1 MSNTPIQ
8 VSYSLEEV
16 LTRIEG
22 KIDDFRQE
30 TNQKFQETNQKIDD
44 LQKEVTELKVWE
56 ARLEAQLKGDI
67 KTLEEK
73 TSNLAADIK
82 DIKGSQKAQI
92 WTLIGVLSTTVVG
105 AVIRFVITA
114 LPGSNP

>member
-8 VSYSLEEV
+8 ISYSLEAV
-16 LTRIEG
+16 LTRIEE

-30 TNQKFQETNQKIDD
+30 TNQKFQQTNQKIDAI
-44 LQKEVTELKVWE
+44 QKEVIELKIGQ
-56 ARLEAQLKGDI
+56 ARLE
-67 KTLEEK
+67 
-73 TSNLAADIK
+73 
-82 DIKGSQKAQI
+82 AQI